1 MSKNKKTLVTKVLL
15 SKKSK
20 KKIRKTVKILT
31 RRKVFKFLFR
41 LLELIYH
48 LVKIFNYII
57 NFF

>member
-1 MSKNKKTLVTKVLL
+1 MSKNKKTLVTKDLL

>member
-1 MSKNKKTLVTKVLL
+1 MSKNKKTLVTKDLL

-20 KKIRKTVKILT
+20 KKIRKTMKILT

>member
-1 MSKNKKTLVTKVLL
+1 MSKNKKTLVTKDLL

-20 KKIRKTVKILT
+20 KKIRKTMKILT

-48 LVKIFNYII
+48 LVKTFNYII

>member
-1 MSKNKKTLVTKVLL
+1 MSKNKKTLVTKDLL

-48 LVKIFNYII
+48 LVKTFNYII